1 MSNEQQHP
9 GDGPESDA
17 PEPEQERPEADA
29 GASAAED
36 PEAVI
41 IALREEVAQYRDA
54 ALRARAE
61 ADNVRKRAER
71 DVEHA
76 HKFALEK
83 FAGQLLPVA
92 DSLEKSV
99 QAAEEL
105 GSEEPGIVALKE
117 GVELSQRIFID
128 TLGRVGIEQLDPAG
142 QPFDPNLHEAMSMV
156 DGGDAPANTVVHVL
170 QKGFTLNGRLLRAAM
185 VTVAKGDKG

>member
-1 MSNEQQHP
+1 MSDEQQHP
-9 GDGPESDA
+9 GDAPESA
-17 PEPEQERPEADA
+17 PERPEADA
-29 GASAAED
+29 QAQAAED

-41 IALREEVAQYRDA
+41 AALREEVAQYRDA

-61 ADNVRKRAER
+61 AENVRKRAER
-71 DVEHA
+71 DVENA

-105 GSEEPGIVALKE
+105 GSDEPAILALKE
-117 GVELSQRIFID
+117 GVELSQRIFLD
-128 TLGRVGIEQLDPAG
+128 TLGRAGIEQVDPQG
-142 QPFDPNLHEAMSMV
+142 QTFDPNVHEAMSMV
-156 DGGDAPANTVVHVL
+156 ESSEASPNTVVHVL

-185 VTVAKGDKG
+185 VTVAKGAG

>member
-1 MSNEQQHP
+1 MSDEQQRP
-9 GDGPESDA
+9 GDESEA
-17 PEPEQERPEADA
+17 ARERPEADA
-29 GASAAED
+29 GAPAAED

-41 IALREEVAQYRDA
+41 AALRDEVSQYRDA

-61 ADNVRKRAER
+61 AENVRKRAER
-71 DVEHA
+71 DVENA

-105 GSEEPGIVALKE
+105 GSEDSSIQALKE
-117 GVELSQRIFID
+117 GVELSRRIFLD
-128 TLGRVGIEQLDPAG
+128 TLGRVGIEQVDPAG
-142 QPFDPNLHEAMSMV
+142 QPFDPNVHEAMSMV
-156 DGGDAPANTVVHVL
+156 ESGDVPANTVVHVL

-185 VTVAKGDKG
+185 VTVAKGAS

>member
-1 MSNEQQHP
+1 MSEEQQHP
-9 GDGPESDA
+9 GDEPEAA
-17 PEPEQERPEADA
+17 PERAEADA
-29 GASAAED
+29 QAPASED

-41 IALREEVAQYRDA
+41 AALQDEVAQYRDA

-61 ADNVRKRAER
+61 AENIRKRAER
-71 DVEHA
+71 DVENA

-99 QAAEEL
+99 QAAL
-105 GSEEPGIVALKE
+105 DLDSEEPAIVALKE
-117 GVELSQRIFID
+117 GVELSQRMFLD
-128 TLGRVGIEQLDPAG
+128 TLGRAGIEQVDPAG
-142 QPFDPNLHEAMSMV
+142 QPFDPNVHEAMSMV
-156 DGGDAPANTVVHVL
+156 ETGDAPPNTVVHVL

-185 VTVAKGDKG
+185 VTVAKGAS

>member
-1 MSNEQQHP
+1 MSDEQQHP
-9 GDGPESDA
+9 GDA
-17 PEPEQERPEADA
+17 PEAGQERPEADA
-29 GASAAED
+29 ESPAADD
-36 PEAVI
+36 PETVI
-41 IALREEVAQYRDA
+41 AALRDEVAQYRDA

-61 ADNVRKRAER
+61 AENVRKRAER
-71 DVEHA
+71 DVENA

-99 QAAEEL
+99 QAAADL
-105 GSEEPGIVALKE
+105 GSQDPSIHALKE
-117 GVELSQRIFID
+117 GVELSQRIFLD
-128 TLGRVGIEQLDPAG
+128 TLGRVGIEQVDPSG

-156 DGGDAPANTVVHVL
+156 ESGDVAANTVVHVL

-185 VTVAKGDKG
+185 VTVAKGAS

>member
-9 GDGPESDA
+9 GDAPEAGAPGPEHG
-17 PEPEQERPEADA
+17 RPEADA
-29 GASAAED
+29 DAPAAED

-41 IALREEVAQYRDA
+41 AALRDEVAQYRDA

-61 ADNVRKRAER
+61 AENVRKRAER
-71 DVEHA
+71 DVENA

-105 GSEEPGIVALKE
+105 GSGDPAIVALKE
-117 GVELSQRIFID
+117 GVELSQRIFTD
-128 TLGRVGIEQLDPAG
+128 TLSRVGIEPVDPAG
-142 QPFDPNLHEAMSMV
+142 QPFDPNVHEA
-156 DGGDAPANTVVHVL
+156 
-170 QKGFTLNGRLLRAAM
+170 
-185 VTVAKGDKG
+185 